1 MEYLLTLAL
10 RLNANTKRFETGGW
24 NKFFHKQLPKRA
36 RYLLAVLTD
45 GSKESYIRGG
55 RTLVAVAFI
64 DTLLKDCSSTKLVF
78 EIF

>member
-1 MEYLLTLAL
+1 M
-10 RLNANTKRFETGGW
+10 
-24 NKFFHKQLPKRA
+24 
-36 RYLLAVLTD
+36 LAVLTD
-45 GSKESYIRGG
+45 GSKESYISSG